1 MDDKIKK
8 DIYKLSYINNNFI
21 DGDQV
26 PANVI
31 VFYGRTN
38 PLTKKIWEISVD
50 ELKEKF
56 EAYLDKKFKSKEGE
70 EVEENPLDE
79 DYVYFNDIFS
89 NTELENIFRY
99 KINVDFSFDRLYGD
113 DTIETVKKKIIS
125 NMKMENLPS
134 FDELYMFSKRNVD
147 YTPTRL
153 YNKLSNNDT
162 STITRASL
170 IHFLTNSHR
179 WSLKP
184 ECELILR
191 SNKDELKEI
200 YTYEDIMELFFR
212 YKKEKDTGS
221 DEESGEEGEEGE
233 ESEEE
238 IIEESIVPLVED
250 IPVGQKLTYN
260 QLDYTF
266 TVNPFNVIEID
277 KFLKDKAKN
286 IISTTNKTILL
297 DYEPI
302 ICNTIFLCLASDV
315 LEYVNLF
322 NQESEKEGADS
333 LTSDT
338 MMQIYYPYLAEKE
351 YTTID
356 ALEQNREELKQSTA
370 ELIND
375 KSYRDLVE
383 NVDLFYDVF
392 YQQEKDKNLKY
403 FKDNEGKGIYYIELE
418 IKPDSIINIPID
430 ILFKILHTTDEKPL
444 IKLTRNKRD
453 EKMYRLYANK
463 VARSGKR
470 IPYLKKSEIKKIM
483 KETQQEKRVMVLIHA
498 THEVYDKGKYIEDNT
513 VQIKCEFD
521 NHGSIFISFNLE
533 NPLSDNHIT
542 KIIMKSVNPVIQEV
556 ATFIEQYGYSMSTF
570 QSLYSKNVVIREI
583 KHKTLLKLPHDFKFN
598 IPENMGCISSIFNVI
613 EYKEGQ
619 RIIMR
624 YKRVSNYNELE
635 SMDAFIMQQFLKSS
649 YQADVITGLMENY
662 QSLSYA
668 DAVRRVSSLLDQFQ
682 LSELNKQTKIKVNVH
697 PGFFTSIIQYQIVT
711 TGNFEIN
718 IENIDNIYYLEH
730 IEKMVDSFLRLLLY
744 KKSQPNT
751 NVAGDHITKLCKRS
765 FNSKEAEIKEVKEF
779 VVQGDKS
786 VLTDNTMMAETNP
799 IDDSYVYENFSRP
812 EDLQKIN
819 DADLED
825 IFFGSDVEDE
835 DSGSGEEEGEEEEKE
850 EESSETIPKVPTSE
864 ESEAEEEPE
873 SEEAE
878 EEEPESEE
886 AEGEK
891 IDDFEIESDENSDD
905 ETDKSE
911 EAEEEDAGDVIENM
925 EFGSE
930 DEGDDVESGGGSSS
944 EEEEEEKSKI
954 SDVEIPASLTACLHG
969 TNVAWISLSANCSN

>member
-1 MDDKIKK
+1 M
-8 DIYKLSYINNNFI
+8 
-21 DGDQV
+21 
-26 PANVI
+26 
-31 VFYGRTN
+31 
-38 PLTKKIWEISVD
+38 TKKIWEISVD

-56 EAYLDKKFKSKEGE
+56 EAYIEKKFTRKDE
-70 EVEENPLDE
+70 EESEENPADE
-79 DYVYFNDIFS
+79 EYVYFNDIFS
-89 NTELENIFRY
+89 NTELENIYTY
-99 KINVDFSFDRLYGD
+99 KIIVDFSFDRLYGD

-125 NMKMENLPS
+125 NIKIENLPS
-134 FDELYMFSKRNVD
+134 FDELYIFSKRNVD

-162 STITRASL
+162 STITKASL

-191 SNKDELKEI
+191 TNKDELKDI
-200 YTYEDIMELFFR
+200 YTYDDIMELFFR
-212 YKKEKDTGS
+212 YKKEKDSGS
-221 DEESGEEGEEGE
+221 SGQESGEENQE
-233 ESEEE
+233 EEE
-238 IIEESIVPLVED
+238 IIEESMVPLVED

-260 QLDYTF
+260 QLEYTF

-315 LEYVNLF
+315 LEYINMF
-322 NQESEKEGADS
+322 NQESEKEGVGS
-333 LTSDT
+333 LTSDV
-338 MMQIYYPYLAEKE
+338 MMQIYYPYLAEKQ

-356 ALEQNREELKQSTA
+356 ALERNRQELEQSTS

-392 YQQEKDKNLKY
+392 YQQEKDKDLKY
-403 FKDNEGKGIYYIELE
+403 IKNGISYIELE
-418 IKPDSIINIPID
+418 IKPDSIVNIPID

-483 KETQQEKRVMVLIHA
+483 KETQQEKRVMVLIHMI
-498 THEVYDKGKYIEDNT
+498 HEEYSRGEYIRDYKIP
-513 VQIKCEFD
+513 IKCEFD
-521 NHGSIFISFNLE
+521 NHGSIFISFSLE

-556 ATFIEQYGYSMSTF
+556 ATFIEQYGYSMNTF
-570 QSLYSKNVVIREI
+570 HSLYSKNVIIREI

-635 SMDAFIMQQFLKSS
+635 SIDAFIMQQFLKSS
-649 YQADVITGLMENY
+649 YQADVVTGLMENY
-662 QSLSYA
+662 QSLSYSE
-668 DAVRRVSSLLDQFQ
+668 AVRRVSSLLDQLQ

-711 TGNFEIN
+711 NGNFEIN

-730 IEKMVDSFLRLLLY
+730 VEKMVDSFLRLLLY
-744 KKSQPNT
+744 KKSEPNT
-751 NVAGDHITKLCKRS
+751 NVAGEHITKLCNRS
-765 FNSKEAEIKEVKEF
+765 FSSKEKAEIKEVKEF

-786 VLTDNTMMAETNP
+786 VLTDNMMMAEANP
-799 IDDSYVYENFSRP
+799 IDDSFVFENFSRP
-812 EDLQKIN
+812 EDLQKID
-819 DADLED
+819 DADLEG
-825 IFFGSDVEDE
+825 IFFGSDDEESGSVED
-835 DSGSGEEEGEEEEKE
+835 
-850 EESSETIPKVPTSE
+850 
-864 ESEAEEEPE
+864 
-873 SEEAE
+873 
-878 EEEPESEE
+878 
-886 AEGEK
+886 
-891 IDDFEIESDENSDD
+891 
-905 ETDKSE
+905 
-911 EAEEEDAGDVIENM
+911 
-925 EFGSE
+925 
-930 DEGDDVESGGGSSS
+930 
-944 EEEEEEKSKI
+944 
-954 SDVEIPASLTACLHG
+954 L
-969 TNVAWISLSANCSN
+969 

>member
-26 PANVI
+26 PTKVI

-38 PLTKKIWEISVD
+38 PVTKKIWEISVD

-56 EAYLDKKFKSKEGE
+56 EAYLEKKFNSKEGE

-99 KINVDFSFDRLYGD
+99 KIMVDFSFDRLYGD

-134 FDELYMFSKRNVD
+134 FDELYLFSKRNVD

-191 SNKDELKEI
+191 TDKDELKDI

-212 YKKEKDTGS
+212 YKKEKDTSGS
-221 DEESGEEGEEGE
+221 DEDSGEEG
-233 ESEEE
+233 EEE

-260 QLDYTF
+260 QLEYTF

-286 IISTTNKTILL
+286 IISTTNKMILL

-322 NQESEKEGADS
+322 NQESEKEGAGADS

-356 ALEQNREELKQSTA
+356 ALEQNREELKQSTS

-375 KSYRDLVE
+375 KSYKDLVE

-392 YQQEKDKNLKY
+392 YQQEKDKDLKY
-403 FKDNEGKGIYYIELE
+403 IKNGISYIELE

-430 ILFKILHTTDEKPL
+430 ILFKIIHTTDEKPL

-463 VARSGKR
+463 VARNGKR

-483 KETQQEKRVMVLIHA
+483 KETQQEKRVMVLIHMV
-498 THEVYDKGKYIEDNT
+498 HEEYSNGEYVRDYKIP
-513 VQIKCEFD
+513 IKCEFD

-649 YQADVITGLMENY
+649 YQADVVTGLMENY

-668 DAVRRVSSLLDQFQ
+668 DAVRRVSSLLDQLQ
-682 LSELNKQTKIKVNVH
+682 LSELSKQTKIKVNVH

-765 FNSKEAEIKEVKEF
+765 FSSKEQGQVKEVKEF

-786 VLTDNTMMAETNP
+786 VLTDNTMMAEVNP
-799 IDDSYVYENFSRP
+799 IDDSYVFENFSRP

-825 IFFGSDVEDE
+825 IFFGSEDE
-835 DSGSGEEEGEEEEKE
+835 EEEEEEEEEESGSEKEESKESVKESSEKSETVPIPEEEKEDEEEGENIDAFEIESEEP
-850 EESSETIPKVPTSE
+850 ESKAE
-864 ESEAEEEPE
+864 ESEVEESEEEPE
-873 SEEAE
+873 SEE
-878 EEEPESEE
+878 
-886 AEGEK
+886 EGEK
-891 IDDFEIESDENSDD
+891 IDEFEIENSDD

-911 EAEEEDAGDVIENM
+911 EEEE
-925 EFGSE
+925 
-930 DEGDDVESGGGSSS
+930 EG
-944 EEEEEEKSKI
+944 EEEEEAAIKNYKI
-954 SDVEIPASLTACLHG
+954 LLG
-969 TNVAWISLSANCSN
+969 L